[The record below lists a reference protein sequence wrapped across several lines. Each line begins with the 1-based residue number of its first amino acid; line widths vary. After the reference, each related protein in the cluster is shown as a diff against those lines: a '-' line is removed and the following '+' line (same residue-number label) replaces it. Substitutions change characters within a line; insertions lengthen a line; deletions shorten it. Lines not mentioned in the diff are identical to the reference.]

1 MNNKQQVTSIDLAQ
15 AIAQEGVELD
25 TMWHWGNTGYGDK
38 RYDANPILIDETRS
52 MFYTS
57 SVPAPTST
65 EWFDM
70 LPEHLEDEEYKNID
84 GDPIQMELT
93 VKKAFGQYHA
103 LYEGTTI
110 NESFVLAST
119 RADKLADALAYLARE
134 LDSKE
139 YINLESL

>member
-15 AIAQEGVELD
+15 AIAEEGVELD
-25 TMWHWGNTGYGDK
+25 TMWHWGNIENTEE
-38 RYDANPILIDETRS
+38 RYTTNPVLIDETRS

-84 GDPIQMELT
+84 GDPIEMKLT
-93 VKKAFGQYHA
+93 VKKFCGQYYA
-103 LYEGTTI
+103 SYESTTI